1 MNMGVLGYTA
11 RLLLRSPGRS
21 LALVAGLALG
31 VALVVSVLF
40 FVDSSSRQLTQTAIA
55 PVPVDMVGH
64 VTVANVEESAILSS
78 FRSQPG
84 VTSVEPL
91 DAVDFATASKSGA
104 ATQKTPPG
112 RIFAIDPSFLNT
124 FDLLGIGSG
133 SLTAD
138 GVLVSEATASRLALN
153 AGDTIT
159 IEIASLSTPYQ
170 VKVTG
175 ILDTS
180 RAEPLFL
187 SGDPTKEGEFQVVS
201 DIVVM
206 DRTLFNKDLRGPL
219 LATVAPPPANPA
231 SALAKGTV
239 SGAPSIDQQQYIKID
254 RSKLPAN
261 PNDARIQIDGMR
273 RGLERQFTGEVKV
286 ISNLGSA
293 LSRAKSDVLSA
304 KLLFIFLG
312 LPGVALA
319 IFLARYASELYGE
332 ARRREI
338 GLLRARGA
346 STPQVIGIAGISAA
360 ILGVAGSVL
369 GIGLGTLVSVLAR
382 GGNALADTNTSTF
395 VGIAPWALLAGLV
408 MAIISAFV
416 PAWTALRENV
426 MSERR
431 RIRRTEKPPLWKR
444 MWLDVGMLALAG
456 IVLVVLKSV
465 GGFKPTGTEGQAI
478 SLSFYLFL
486 APLFLWIGLTL
497 FLQRILVR
505 FIPIFA
511 KAAAG
516 RSSGLGQVAA
526 RGMGWRANRLSSA
539 ITVIALTLSFGV
551 SLALFT
557 STYAAEK
564 RTDVHYVVGSD
575 VRVTPALGSTQDPAI
590 EQKLHVPG
598 TQGVT
603 GVTRDTKALIGSESQ
618 TVYGIEVLSFS
629 ATAFLPDSFV
639 KGGDATSMLTTLKD
653 TPNGVIVNLDAAT
666 KFNIVVGDPV
676 LARLSTAAGGYAD
689 VRLQAVGI
697 LKFFPTSSQDSDF
710 IMNRALMAQS
720 RGTTASDFYL
730 IRANGTEAG
739 ASTVSAEV
747 RPLFGTTS
755 PARIEDLTTALK
767 VDESS
772 LTSLNLGGLGTIERI
787 FTLVI
792 AFAGFGVFLLAAIA
806 ERAKEYSTMR
816 AIGASPGQ
824 LRRLLLVEGGSIMLF
839 GVLLSVPAGFLIASV
854 LITLLTSI
862 FLLPV
867 GGLSVS
873 VGSLVL
879 LIGVSAAALTVAL
892 GLASLALSRLSLGTA
907 LREE

>member
-1 MNMGVLGYTA
+1 MNVGILGYTI

-31 VALVVSVLF
+31 VALVVSVLLF
-40 FVDSSSRQLTQTAIA
+40 IDSSSRQLTQTAIA

-64 VTVANVEESAILSS
+64 ATVASVDEAAIVSN

-84 VTSVEPL
+84 ISAVEPL
-91 DAVDFATASKSGA
+91 DSVDFSAASKPGA
-104 ATQKTPPG
+104 PGQQTPPG
-112 RIFAIDPSFLNT
+112 RLFAIDPSFLRS
-124 FDLLGIGSG
+124 FDLMGIGSG
-133 SLTAD
+133 SLTPG
-138 GVLVSEATASRLALN
+138 GVLVSEATASRLNLK
-153 AGDTIT
+153 AGDAIS
-159 IEIASLSTPYQ
+159 IAIPALATPYQ
-170 VKVTG
+170 ASVTG

-187 SGDPTKEGEFQVVS
+187 SGDPSKEGEFQVVS

-206 DRTLFNKDLRGPL
+206 DRALFNRDLRGPL
-219 LATVAPPPANPA
+219 LATVAPSPANPT
-231 SALAKGTV
+231 K
-239 SGAPSIDQQQYIKID
+239 GAPGAASPIDQQQYIKVD
-254 RSKLPAN
+254 RSQLPAN
-261 PNDARIQIDGMR
+261 PNDARLQLDGLR
-273 RGLERQFTGEVKV
+273 RGLERQFTGDVKV
-286 ISNLGSA
+286 VSNLGSV

-332 ARRREI
+332 AQRREI

-346 STPQVIGIAGISAA
+346 STPQVIAIAGISAA
-360 ILGVAGSVL
+360 ILGAAGSAL
-369 GIGLGTLVSVLAR
+369 GIALGTLVSVLAQ
-382 GGNALADTNTSTF
+382 GGNALADANTSTF
-395 VGIAPWALLAGLV
+395 AGIAPWALLAGLV
-408 MAIISAFV
+408 MAVVSAFI
-416 PAWTALRENV
+416 PTWMALRENV
-426 MSERR
+426 MAERR
-431 RIRRTEKPPLWKR
+431 RIKRTEKPPLWKR
-444 MWLDVGMLALAG
+444 MWLDVGMLVLAG
-456 IVLVVLKSV
+456 IVLVVLKIV

-497 FLQRILVR
+497 FLQRLLVR
-505 FIPIFA
+505 FIPLFA

-564 RTDVHYVVGSD
+564 QIDVHYVVGSD
-575 VRVTPALGSTQDPAI
+575 VRVTPALGSAQDPAI
-590 EQKLHVPG
+590 EKKLLVPG
-598 TQGVT
+598 ARGVT
-603 GVTRDTKALIGSESQ
+603 GVTRDTKALIGSENQ
-618 TVYGIEVLSFS
+618 TVYGIDVLSFS
-629 ATAFLPDSFV
+629 ATAFLPDTFV
-639 KGGDATSMLTTLKD
+639 QGGDAAGMLTKLKN
-653 TPNGVIVNLDAAT
+653 TPNGVIVNRDAAT
-666 KFNIVVGDPV
+666 KFNILVGDPV

-689 VRLQAVGI
+689 VRLKAVGI
-697 LKFFPTSSQDSDF
+697 MKFFPTSSQDSDF
-710 IMNRALMAQS
+710 IMNRALMAQT

-739 ASTVSAEV
+739 AAAVSAEIK
-747 RPLFGTTS
+747 PLFGATS
-755 PARIEDLTTALK
+755 PARIEDLKTALK

-792 AFAGFGVFLLAAIA
+792 AFAGFGIFLLAAIA

-816 AIGASPGQ
+816 AVGASPGQ

-839 GVLLSVPAGFLIASV
+839 GVLLSVPAGFLIAAV

-873 VGSLVL
+873 AGSLLL
-879 LIGVSAAALTVAL
+879 LIGVSAAALAVAL
-892 GLASLALSRLSLGTA
+892 GLASQALSRLSLGTA

>member
-1 MNMGVLGYTA
+1 MNIGTLGYTI

-64 VTVANVEESAILSS
+64 VTVATADEAAILNN

-84 VTSVEPL
+84 VSLVEPL
-91 DAVDFATASKSGA
+91 DSVDFAAASRPDA
-104 ATQKTPPG
+104 PAQKTPPG
-112 RIFAIDPSFLNT
+112 RLFAIDPSFLQS
-124 FDLLGIGSG
+124 FDLLGVGSG
-133 SLTAD
+133 SLTTD
-138 GVLVSEATASRLALN
+138 GVVVSEATASRLNLKV
-153 AGDTIT
+153 GDTIA
-159 IEIASLSTPYQ
+159 IDIPSLTTPYQ
-170 VKVTG
+170 AKVTG

-187 SGDPTKEGEFQVVS
+187 SGDPTKEGEFQVLS

-231 SALAKGTV
+231 AAPAKGTV
-239 SGAPSIDQQQYIKID
+239 SGAPPIDQQQYIKID
-254 RSKLPAN
+254 RNKLPAN

-273 RGLERQFTGEVKV
+273 RGLERQFTGDVKV
-286 ISNLGSA
+286 VSNLGSV

-332 ARRREI
+332 AQRREI

-346 STPQVIGIAGISAA
+346 SSPQVIAIAGISAA
-360 ILGVAGSVL
+360 ILGVAGSAL
-369 GIGLGTLVSVLAR
+369 GIALGTLVSVLAQ
-382 GGNALADTNTSTF
+382 GGNALADVNSSTF
-395 VGIAPWALLAGLV
+395 IGIAPWALLAGLL
-408 MAIISAFV
+408 MAVVSAFI
-416 PAWTALRENV
+416 PTWTALRENV
-426 MSERR
+426 MAERR
-431 RIRRTEKPPLWKR
+431 RIKRTEKPPLWKR
-444 MWLDVGMLALAG
+444 MWLDVGMLVLAG
-456 IVLVVLKSV
+456 IVLAVVKIV
-465 GGFKPTGTEGQAI
+465 GGFKPSGTEGQAI

-505 FIPIFA
+505 FIPVFA

-516 RSSGLGQVAA
+516 KSSGLGQVAA

-564 RTDVHYVVGSD
+564 QTDVHYVVGSD
-575 VRVTPALGSTQDPAI
+575 VRVTPALGSAQDPAI
-590 EQKLHVPG
+590 EQKLRVPG
-598 TQGVT
+598 ARSVT
-603 GVTRDTKALIGSESQ
+603 GVTRDTKALIGSEHQ
-618 TVYGIEVLSFS
+618 TVYGIDVLTFS
-629 ATAFLPDSFV
+629 ATAFLPNSFV
-639 KGGDATSMLTTLKD
+639 QGGDANGMLTKLKD
-653 TPNGVIVNLDAAT
+653 TPNGVIVNQDAAT
-666 KFNIVVGDPV
+666 KFNILVGDPV

-689 VRLQAVGI
+689 VKLQAVGI
-697 LKFFPTSSQDSDF
+697 MRFFPTSSQDSDF
-710 IMNRALMAQS
+710 IMNRALMAQT

-730 IRANGTEAG
+730 VRADGTEAG
-739 ASTVSAEV
+739 AAAVSAEIK
-747 RPLFGTTS
+747 PLFGATS
-755 PARIEDLTTALK
+755 PARIEDLKTALK

-792 AFAGFGVFLLAAIA
+792 AFAGFGIFLLAAIA

-816 AIGASPGQ
+816 AVGAAPGQ

-854 LITLLTSI
+854 LVTLLTSI

-873 VGSLVL
+873 VGSLLL
-879 LIGVSAAALTVAL
+879 LIGVSAAALAVAL
-892 GLASLALSRLSLGTA
+892 GLASRALSRLSLGTA

>member
-1 MNMGVLGYTA
+1 MNIGTLGYTI

-64 VTVANVEESAILSS
+64 VTVATADETAILNN

-84 VTSVEPL
+84 VSLVEPL
-91 DAVDFATASKSGA
+91 DSVDFAAASRPDA
-104 ATQKTPPG
+104 PAQKTPPG
-112 RIFAIDPSFLNT
+112 RLFAIDPSFLRS
-124 FDLLGIGSG
+124 FDLLGVGSG
-133 SLTAD
+133 SLTTD
-138 GVLVSEATASRLALN
+138 GVVVSEATASRLNLK
-153 AGDTIT
+153 AGDTIA
-159 IEIASLSTPYQ
+159 IDIPSLTTPYQ
-170 VKVTG
+170 AKVTG

-187 SGDPTKEGEFQVVS
+187 SGDPTKEGEFQVLS

-231 SALAKGTV
+231 AAPAKGTV
-239 SGAPSIDQQQYIKID
+239 SGAPPIDQQQYIKID
-254 RSKLPAN
+254 RNKLPAN

-273 RGLERQFTGEVKV
+273 RGLERQFTGDVKV
-286 ISNLGSA
+286 VSNLGSV

-332 ARRREI
+332 AQRREI

-346 STPQVIGIAGISAA
+346 SSPQVIAIAGISAA
-360 ILGVAGSVL
+360 ILGVAGSAL
-369 GIGLGTLVSVLAR
+369 GIALGTLVSVLAQ
-382 GGNALADTNTSTF
+382 GGNALADVNTSTF
-395 VGIAPWALLAGLV
+395 IGIAPWALLAGLL
-408 MAIISAFV
+408 MAVVSAFI

-426 MSERR
+426 MAERR
-431 RIRRTEKPPLWKR
+431 RIKRTEKPPLWKR
-444 MWLDVGMLALAG
+444 MWLDVGMLVLAG
-456 IVLVVLKSV
+456 IVLAVVKIV
-465 GGFKPTGTEGQAI
+465 GGFKPSGAEGQAI

-505 FIPIFA
+505 FIPVFA

-516 RSSGLGQVAA
+516 KSSGLGQVAA

-564 RTDVHYVVGSD
+564 QTDVHYVVGSD
-575 VRVTPALGSTQDPAI
+575 VRVTPALGSAQDPAI
-590 EQKLHVPG
+590 EQKLRVPG
-598 TQGVT
+598 ARSVT
-603 GVTRDTKALIGSESQ
+603 GVTRDTKALIGSEHQ
-618 TVYGIEVLSFS
+618 TVYGIDVLTFS
-629 ATAFLPDSFV
+629 ATAFLPNSFV
-639 KGGDATSMLTTLKD
+639 QGGDASGMLTKLKD
-653 TPNGVIVNLDAAT
+653 TPNGVIVNQDAAT
-666 KFNIVVGDPV
+666 KFNILVGDPV

-689 VRLQAVGI
+689 VKLQAVGI
-697 LKFFPTSSQDSDF
+697 MRFFPTSSQDSDF
-710 IMNRALMAQS
+710 IMNRALMAQT

-730 IRANGTEAG
+730 VRADGTEAG
-739 ASTVSAEV
+739 AAAVSAEIK
-747 RPLFGTTS
+747 PLFGATS
-755 PARIEDLTTALK
+755 PARIEDLKTALK

-792 AFAGFGVFLLAAIA
+792 AFAGFGIFLLAAIA

-816 AIGASPGQ
+816 AVGAAPGQ

-873 VGSLVL
+873 VGSLLL
-879 LIGVSAAALTVAL
+879 LIGVSAAALAVAL
-892 GLASLALSRLSLGTA
+892 GLASQALSRLSLGTA

>member
-1 MNMGVLGYTA
+1 MNIGILGYTM

-64 VTVANVEESAILSS
+64 ATVATVDEAAILSG

-84 VTSVEPL
+84 VASVEPL
-91 DAVDFATASKSGA
+91 DAVDFSAASKAGA
-104 ATQKTPPG
+104 PTQKTPPG
-112 RIFAIDPSFLNT
+112 RIFAIDPSFLKS
-124 FDLLGIGSG
+124 FDLLAVGSG
-133 SLTAD
+133 SFTTD
-138 GVLVSEATASRLALN
+138 GVLVSEATASRLSLK

-159 IEIASLSTPYQ
+159 IDVPALATPYQ
-170 VKVTG
+170 AKVTG

-187 SGDPTKEGEFQVVS
+187 SGDPTKEGEFQIVS

-206 DRTLFNKDLRGPL
+206 DRALFNKDLRGPL
-219 LATVAPPPANPA
+219 LATVAPPASNPA
-231 SALAKGTV
+231 AAPPKGTV
-239 SGAPSIDQQQYIKID
+239 TGALPIDAQQYIKVD

-261 PNDARIQIDGMR
+261 PNDARIQIDGTR
-273 RGLERQFTGEVKV
+273 RALERQFTGEVKV
-286 ISNLGSA
+286 VSNVGSVLA
-293 LSRAKSDVLSA
+293 RAKSDVLSA

-332 ARRREI
+332 AQRREI

-360 ILGVAGSVL
+360 ILGLAGSAL
-369 GIGLGTLVSVLAR
+369 GIGLGALVSVLAR
-382 GGNALADTNTSTF
+382 GSNALADTSASTF
-395 VGIAPWALLAGLV
+395 IGIAPWALLAGLL
-408 MAIISAFV
+408 MAVVSGFV
-416 PAWTALRENV
+416 PAWAALRENV
-426 MSERR
+426 MAERR
-431 RIRRTEKPPLWKR
+431 RIKRTEKPPLWKR
-444 MWLDVGMLALAG
+444 MWLDVGMLVLAG
-456 IVLVVLKSV
+456 VVLIVVKIV

-497 FLQRILVR
+497 FMQRVLVR
-505 FIPIFA
+505 FIPAFA

-516 RSSGLGQVAA
+516 KSSGLGQVAA
-526 RGMGWRANRLSSA
+526 RGMGWRVNRLSSA
-539 ITVIALTLSFGV
+539 ITVIALTMSFGV

-564 RTDVHYVVGSD
+564 QTDVHYVVGSD
-575 VRVTPALGSTQDPAI
+575 VRVTPALGSAQDPAI
-590 EQKLHVPG
+590 EKKLLVPG
-598 TQGVT
+598 ARSVT
-603 GVTRDTKALIGSESQ
+603 GVTRDTKALVGSERQ
-618 TVYGIEVLSFS
+618 TVYGIDVLMFS

-639 KGGDATSMLTTLKD
+639 QGGDAAGVLTKLKD
-653 TPNGVIVNLDAAT
+653 TPNGVIMNRDAAT
-666 KFNIVVGDPV
+666 KFNILVGDPV
-676 LARLSTAAGGYAD
+676 LVRLSTAAGGYAD

-697 LKFFPTSSQDSDF
+697 IKFFPTSSQDSDF
-710 IMNRALMAQS
+710 IMNRTLMAQT
-720 RGTTASDFYL
+720 RGTSASDFYL
-730 IRANGTEAG
+730 VRADGTELG
-739 ASTVSAEV
+739 AAAVSAEIK
-747 RPLFGTTS
+747 PLFGTTS
-755 PARIEDLTTALK
+755 PARIEDLKTVLK

-792 AFAGFGVFLLAAIA
+792 AFAGFGIFLLAAIA

-824 LRRLLLVEGGSIMLF
+824 LRKLLLVEGGSIMLF

-867 GGLSVS
+867 GGLSIS
-873 VGSLVL
+873 IGPLALLVGA
-879 LIGVSAAALTVAL
+879 SAAALAVAL
-892 GLASLALSRLSLGTA
+892 GLASRALSRLSLGTA

>member
-1 MNMGVLGYTA
+1 MNFGILGYTI

-64 VTVANVEESAILSS
+64 ATVGTVDETAILSS

-84 VTSVEPL
+84 VSLVEPL
-91 DAVDFATASKSGA
+91 DSVDFAAASKA
-104 ATQKTPPG
+104 DAPTQKTPPG
-112 RIFAIDPSFLNT
+112 RLFAVDQSFLRS
-124 FDLLGIGSG
+124 FDLLAVGTG
-133 SLTAD
+133 SLTAN
-138 GVLVSEATASRLALN
+138 GVVVSEATASRLN
-153 AGDTIT
+153 VKAGDTIA
-159 IEIASLSTPYQ
+159 IEIPALATPYQ
-170 VKVTG
+170 AKVTG

-187 SGDPTKEGEFQVVS
+187 SGDPTKEGEFQVLS

-219 LATVAPPPANPA
+219 LATVAPPPVNPA
-231 SALAKGTV
+231 SAPVKGTV
-239 SGAPSIDQQQYIKID
+239 SSAPPIDQQQYIKVD
-254 RSKLPAN
+254 RVSLPAN
-261 PNDARIQIDGMR
+261 PNDARIRIDGMR

-286 ISNLGSA
+286 VSNLGSV

-332 ARRREI
+332 AQRREI

-346 STPQVIGIAGISAA
+346 STPQVIAIAGISAA
-360 ILGVAGSVL
+360 ILGVAGSAL
-369 GIGLGTLVSVLAR
+369 GIALGTLVSVLAR
-382 GGNALADTNTSTF
+382 GGNALADANTSTF
-395 VGIAPWALLAGLV
+395 VSIAPWALLAGLL
-408 MAIISAFV
+408 MAVVSAFV

-426 MSERR
+426 MAERR
-431 RIRRTEKPPLWKR
+431 RIKRTEKPPLWKR
-444 MWLDVGMLALAG
+444 MWLDVGMLVLAG
-456 IVLVVLKSV
+456 IVLIVVKIV
-465 GGFKPTGTEGQAI
+465 GGFKPSGTEGQAI

-497 FLQRILVR
+497 FLQRLLVR

-516 RSSGLGQVAA
+516 KSSGLGQVAA

-564 RTDVHYVVGSD
+564 KTDVHYVVGSD
-575 VRVTPALGSTQDPAI
+575 VRVTPALGSAQDPAI
-590 EQKLHVPG
+590 EQKLRVPG
-598 TQGVT
+598 AQAVT
-603 GVTRDTKALIGSESQ
+603 GVTRDTKALIGSERQ
-618 TVYGIEVLSFS
+618 TVYGIDVMTFS
-629 ATAFLPDSFV
+629 ATAFLPDSFLQ
-639 KGGDATSMLTTLKD
+639 GGDANGMLTKLKD
-653 TPNGVIVNLDAAT
+653 TPNGVIINRDAAT
-666 KFNIVVGDPV
+666 KFNILVGDPV

-689 VRLQAVGI
+689 VKLEAVGI
-697 LKFFPTSSQDSDF
+697 MRFFPTSSQDSDF
-710 IMNRALMAQS
+710 IMNRALMAQT

-730 IRANGTEAG
+730 VRANGTEAG
-739 ASTVSAEV
+739 AAAVSAEIK
-747 RPLFGTTS
+747 PLFGVTS
-755 PARIEDLTTALK
+755 PARIEDLKTALK

-787 FTLVI
+787 FTFVI
-792 AFAGFGVFLLAAIA
+792 AFAGFGIFLLAAIA

-816 AIGASPGQ
+816 AVGASPGQ

-867 GGLSVS
+867 GALSVS
-873 VGSLVL
+873 VGSLLL
-879 LIGVSAAALTVAL
+879 LIGVSAAALAVAL
-892 GLASLALSRLSLGTA
+892 GLASQALSRLSLGTA

>member
-1 MNMGVLGYTA
+1 MKLGVLSYTA

-21 LALVAGLALG
+21 LTLVGGLALG
-31 VALVVSVLF
+31 VALVVSVLL

-64 VTVANVEESAILSS
+64 ATTATVDEAAILSS
-78 FRSQPG
+78 FRSEPG
-84 VTSVEPL
+84 VASVEPL
-91 DAVDFATASKSGA
+91 DAVDFSAASKAGA
-104 ATQKTPPG
+104 LTQKTPPG
-112 RIFAIDPSFLNT
+112 RIFAIAPSFLKA
-124 FDLLGIGSG
+124 FDLLGVGSG
-133 SLTAD
+133 SLTTD
-138 GVLVSEATASRLALN
+138 GVLISEATASRLNLN
-153 AGDTIT
+153 AGDSIT
-159 IEIASLSTPYQ
+159 IDIPALGTPYQ
-170 VKVTG
+170 AKVTG

-187 SGDPTKEGEFQVVS
+187 SGDPTKEGEFQVLS

-206 DRTLFNKDLRGPL
+206 DRALFNKDLRGPL
-219 LATVAPPPANPA
+219 LATVAPPVANAAAAPPNGA
-231 SALAKGTV
+231 V
-239 SGAPSIDQQQYIKID
+239 SGAPPIDQQQYIKID

-286 ISNLGSA
+286 VSNLGSVLA
-293 LSRAKSDVLSA
+293 RAKSDVLSA

-332 ARRREI
+332 AQRREI

-346 STPQVIGIAGISAA
+346 STPQVVGIAGISAA
-360 ILGVAGSVL
+360 ILGVAGSAL
-369 GIGLGTLVSVLAR
+369 GIGLGALVSTLAR
-382 GGNALADTNTSTF
+382 GSNALADTSTGTF
-395 VGIAPWALLAGLV
+395 IGVAPWALLAGLL
-408 MAIISAFV
+408 MAVVSAFV

-426 MSERR
+426 MAERR
-431 RIRRTEKPPLWKR
+431 RIKRNEKPPLWKR
-444 MWLDVGMLALAG
+444 MWLDVGMLVLAG
-456 IVLVVLKSV
+456 IVLLIVKIV

-497 FLQRILVR
+497 FLQRVLVR
-505 FIPIFA
+505 FMPAFA
-511 KAAAG
+511 KAVAG
-516 RSSGLGQVAA
+516 KSSGLGQVAA

-564 RTDVHYVVGSD
+564 QTDVHYVVGSD
-575 VRVTPALGSTQDPAI
+575 VRITPALGSAQDPAI
-590 EQKLHVPG
+590 EKKLHVPG
-598 TQGVT
+598 AQGVT
-603 GVTRDTKALIGSESQ
+603 GVTRDTKALIGSEQQ
-618 TVYGIEVLSFS
+618 TVYGIDVMSFS

-639 KGGDATSMLTTLKD
+639 KGGDAAGMLTKLKD
-653 TPNGVIVNLDAAT
+653 TPNGVIINLDAAT
-666 KFNIVVGDPV
+666 KFNILVGDPV
-676 LARLSTAAGGYAD
+676 LTRLSTATGGYAD
-689 VRLQAVGI
+689 VKLQAVGI
-697 LKFFPTSSQDSDF
+697 IRFFPTSSQDSDF
-710 IMNRALMAQS
+710 IMNRALMSQT
-720 RGTTASDFYL
+720 RGTTVSDFYL
-730 IRANGTEAG
+730 VRANGTESG
-739 ASTVSAEV
+739 AAAVSAEIK
-747 RPLFGTTS
+747 PLFGTTS
-755 PARIEDLTTALK
+755 PARIDDLKTALK

-792 AFAGFGVFLLAAIA
+792 AFAGFGIFLLAAIA

-824 LRRLLLVEGGSIMLF
+824 LRKLLLVEGGSIMLF
-839 GVLLSVPAGFLIASV
+839 GVLLSMPAGFLIASV

-867 GGLSVS
+867 GGLSLSIGPVAL
-873 VGSLVL
+873 LV
-879 LIGVSAAALTVAL
+879 GVSAAALAVAL
-892 GLASLALSRLSLGTA
+892 VLASQALSRLSLGTA